1 MLSPLLVF
9 GVMLWLTES
18 LVDWQVE
25 MADRLLRWNRW
36 PDKHIRLLICRHCGD
51 EASGTRRVSS
61 NRLVYSQIMVSSTKV
76 IYQTSTKVIVSF

>member
-25 MADRLLRWNRW
+25 MADRVLRWNRW
-36 PDKHIRLLICRHCGD
+36 PNNTSVFSYADTAVMRRLWHSARF
-51 EASGTRRVSS
+51 
-61 NRLVYSQIMVSSTKV
+61 K
-76 IYQTSTKVIVSF
+76 